1 MKDYYDILGIQEGA
15 SPDEIRS
22 AFRRLAFE
30 HHPDKNP
37 GNEKW
42 AEERFKEISEAYGV
56 LGDEAKRREYDAF
69 RQGRLAGVGQGGPF
83 QGFRYTQEDIFRN
96 AFSQSANFEELNRM
110 FAQAGLRFDE
120 DFLNRVLFGGRG
132 FHFQFYSDPDSVR
145 RTHHRYGPTTEYS
158 TESFPP
164 RGQPVVRKPSL
175 IERMLSRAATRLV
188 KYLLKKV
195 FDIDFEPLP
204 PRGQDLYQELTISPK
219 EAGLGCQKQVR
230 YQRGQEEKVIEVT
243 VPPGIVPGKK
253 IRLRGMGL
261 EGREPGD
268 LYLRVKVK

>member
-1 MKDYYDILGIQEGA
+1 MKNYYDILGIQEGA

-22 AFRRLAFE
+22 AFRQLAFE

-42 AEERFKEISEAYGV
+42 AEERFKEINEAYGV
-56 LGDEAKRREYDAF
+56 LGDEAKKREYDAF
-69 RQGRLAGVGQGGPF
+69 RQGRFAGVGHGSPF
-83 QGFRYTQEDIFRN
+83 QGFSYTQEDIFRD
-96 AFSQSANFEELNRM
+96 AFSQAANFEELNRM

-120 DFLNRVLFGGRG
+120 DFLNRVFFGGRG
-132 FHFQFYSDPDSVR
+132 FHFQFYSDPDAVR
-145 RTHHRYGPTTEYS
+145 RTYHRYGPTTEYS
-158 TESFPP
+158 TESFPSGGKP
-164 RGQPVVRKPSL
+164 LMRKPSL
-175 IERMLSRAATRLV
+175 IERMLGKAARKLGT
-188 KYLLKKV
+188 YLLKRV

-219 EAGLGCQKQVR
+219 EAAVGCQKQVR

-243 VPPGIVPGKK
+243 VPPGIVPGQK

-268 LYLRVKVK
+268 LYLRIKVK